1 MREVARRPLLSEL
14 EDDLLGT
21 IDEIGDLA
29 LALLAQPHDLL
40 ARADEPAQ
48 RRHLLDDARV
58 VLDVRRGGDERRELG
73 DARLPAGGV
82 ELGTLLE
89 LVDERD
95 RIDRLA
101 LRPQRERRAIDLR
114 VALAVEVGCVEDL
127 ADRAHRDGREQHRAE
142 NRLLGFEVLR
152 WHDGAQALAD
162 TVELGATHAAISSEA
177 RHALEET
184 GACGEDIVSPGAR
197 GSKASVPHG
206 SGVKPSGAAASNRK
220 GRDGSTAYGAGRT
233 EHTFRCYPRPRTACR
248 QVGAG
253 CPPGNMRS
261 ERELPRGLHT
271 AVENRGDAERRY
283 DDAVPATTSG
293 RRRRARPI
301 APETVRCRPSSRNH
315 GLPRLYAFQS
325 ATTRLFR
332 QRRAAFRIRAF
343 TCA

>member
-21 IDEIGDLA
+21 IDEVGDLA
-29 LALLAQPHDLL
+29 LALLAQSHDLL

-82 ELGTLLE
+82 ELGALLE

-95 RIDRLA
+95 RVDRLA

-162 TVELGATHAAISSEA
+162 TVELGATHGAISSEA
-177 RHALEET
+177 RHALEEK
-184 GACGEDIVSPGAR
+184 GARGEDIVSPANATQRRAFLTGRESSRPERPRPIGR
-197 GSKASVPHG
+197 GETTRP
-206 SGVKPSGAAASNRK
+206 PR
-220 GRDGSTAYGAGRT
+220 AGRT

-248 QVGAG
+248 QVGPG

-261 ERELPRGLHT
+261 ERELPPGLHT
-271 AVENRGDAERRY
+271 AVENRGDAERGRY